1 VATPKDKTSGAE
13 SSINLKFEPLLTIQ
27 KPRYFEKSG
36 QRHDSFPDTISPR
49 MIGGA
54 EGFMELEHRFIKT
67 NGIRLHVVEAGP
79 KSGIPVLLLH
89 GFPEFWYGWRKQIP
103 ALAEAGCR
111 VIVPDQRGYNLS
123 DKPEGIENYHIDKL
137 TGDVLGLIDALDYER
152 VDLVGHDW
160 GAIVSWVF
168 AFKHPER
175 LHKLGILNAPHPLVM
190 RRFLQRDPEQI
201 RRSWYTYFF
210 QLPWIPE
217 MGMRANHWGGAVR
230 TLRGSGKTQTF
241 TNEDI
246 EKYKEAWSQ
255 PHAITSM
262 INWYRAGAHYFLG
275 LPKEMRIKVP
285 TLLIWGM
292 KDFAL
297 THRLARPS
305 LDYVDQGN
313 LILFPDATHWVQHE
327 AAEEVN
333 HYLIDFLM
341 DKISKEV
348 IK

>member
-137 TGDVLGLIDALDYER
+137 TSDVLGLIDALDYER

-305 LDYVDQGN
+305 LDYVDQ
-313 LILFPDATHWVQHE
+313 